1 MNQASLKNLGLGDS
15 IMSSH
20 RFSRSRG
27 GVTLL
32 LATLAAFVTA
42 PILAGGAGYLQPE
55 RGKSPMLQLTS
66 SAFQPESNIPAQFTC
81 DGRNMSPELS
91 WSAAPAGTKS
101 FALVMH
107 DPDAPI
113 EGGYTHW
120 IVYNI
125 PAAAHHLAENVP
137 NQDRLADGAM
147 QGKNDAG
154 KYGYTGPC
162 PPSGTHRY
170 YFRLY
175 ALDVDLDSSAAS
187 SKASLEKAIH
197 GHVLATGELLGRYK
211 RSAGK
216 AA

>member
-1 MNQASLKNLGLGDS
+1 MNQASISNLGMGDS
-15 IMSSH
+15 IMNSH
-20 RFSRSRG
+20 SFSRSRG

-32 LATLAAFVTA
+32 LTALAAFLIA
-42 PILAGGAGYLQPE
+42 PSLAGGAGYFQPE
-55 RGKSPMLQLTS
+55 RGQSRMLQLTS
-66 SAFQPESNIPAQFTC
+66 SAFEPESNIPAQFTC
-81 DGRNMSPELS
+81 DGRNISPELS

-125 PAAAHHLAENVP
+125 PAAAHHLAENTP
-137 NQDRLADGAM
+137 NQDRLPDGTI

-175 ALDVDLDSSAAS
+175 ALDVELGPGAGA
-187 SKASLEKAIH
+187 SKASLEKAMH
-197 GHVLATGELLGRYK
+197 GHVLVTAELLGRYK

>member
-1 MNQASLKNLGLGDS
+1 MRKASIKNFGMGDS
-15 IMSSH
+15 TLL
-20 RFSRSRG
+20 SRSFFRSRA

-32 LATLAAFVTA
+32 LTMLAACLTA
-42 PILAGGAGYLQPE
+42 PALVGAGHSQPE
-55 RGKSPMLQLTS
+55 RGKPAMLQLTS
-66 SAFQPESNIPAQFTC
+66 SAFEPESNIPAQFSC
-81 DGRNMSPELS
+81 DGRDVSPDLS
-91 WSAAPAGTKS
+91 WSAAPTRTKS

-113 EGGYTHW
+113 AGGYTHW

-125 PAAAHHLAENVP
+125 PATAHHLTEGIP
-137 NQDRLADGAM
+137 NQDRLLDGTM

-175 ALDVDLDSSAAS
+175 ALDVQLDPSAGS
-187 SKASLEKAIH
+187 SKASIEKAIQ
-197 GHVLATGELLGRYK
+197 GHVLATAELLGRYK
-211 RSAGK
+211 RSTGK

>member
-1 MNQASLKNLGLGDS
+1 GTATSGHRDVACGPRGSAVARVGIQQLINLQHEGAHPMNQES
-15 IMSSH
+15 IKISAREIPSMSSH

-32 LATLAAFVTA
+32 LTALAAFVTA
-42 PILAGGAGYLQPE
+42 PSLAGGAGYRQPE

-66 SAFQPESNIPAQFTC
+66 SAFRPESNIPAQFTC
-81 DGRNMSPELS
+81 DGRNISPELS

-120 IVYNI
+120 IAYNI
-125 PAAAHHLAENVP
+125 PAAPHHLAENVP
-137 NQDRLADGAM
+137 NQDRLPHGAM

-162 PPSGTHRY
+162 PPSGTHRSF
-170 YFRLY
+170 FRLY
-175 ALDVDLDSSAAS
+175 PL
-187 SKASLEKAIH
+187 
-197 GHVLATGELLGRYK
+197 
-211 RSAGK
+211 
-216 AA
+216 

>member
-1 MNQASLKNLGLGDS
+1 MNQEPIKISAREIPS
-15 IMSSH
+15 MSSH

-32 LATLAAFVTA
+32 LTALAAFVTA
-42 PILAGGAGYLQPE
+42 PSLAGGAGYRQPE

-81 DGRNMSPELS
+81 DGRNISPELS
-91 WSAAPAGTKS
+91 WSAAPVGTKS

-120 IVYNI
+120 IVYKI

-137 NQDRLADGAM
+137 NQDRLPDGAM

-175 ALDVDLDSSAAS
+175 ALDIDLDPKAAS

>member
-1 MNQASLKNLGLGDS
+1 MNQASANNFGMGDP
-15 IMSSH
+15 IMSSQS
-20 RFSRSRG
+20 FSRSRG

-32 LATLAAFVTA
+32 LTALAALVTA
-42 PILAGGAGYLQPE
+42 SSLAGGAGYFQPE
-55 RGKSPMLQLTS
+55 RGKSRMLQLTS
-66 SAFQPESNIPAQFTC
+66 SAFEPESNIPAQFSC
-81 DGRNMSPELS
+81 DGRNISPELS
-91 WSAAPAGTKS
+91 WSAAPGGTKS

-137 NQDRLADGAM
+137 NQDRLSDGSM

-175 ALDVDLDSSAAS
+175 ALDVELNPAAGS

-197 GHVLATGELLGRYK
+197 GHVLATAELLGRYK